1 MSLVGEW
8 RVLQAGLPEGWMQV
22 SVQLEIRDPEAVPR
36 AAALLG
42 PAGPYR
48 TAVTVLRFN
57 TARDGS
63 AQGPDGIARLLR
75 RLDDARI
82 GGTLS
87 ALGSERAVARPER
100 AITSLA
106 ESWDA
111 ALAGLP
117 ADWSDLV
124 AEVRL
129 LSSDYE
135 AMYFRPLSTDLDPA
149 GNMDFW
155 TSGGSGH
162 IWNLEEKVPATPWE
176 AQIDAQMAKQASEI
190 DPEKRKAMFND
201 VQKIFAENLPALYF
215 VAPRIYYAHNARVLG
230 VTPSVQRP
238 PALWSADTIGVRS
251 GAP

>member
-1 MSLVGEW
+1 VSLVGEW

-117 ADWSDLV
+117 ADCSDLV
-124 AEVRL
+124 AEARM
-129 LSSDYE
+129 LSSAYIDR
-135 AMYFRPLSTDLDPA
+135 AAVLCIQMNPRRVGDRAAFRFRAARRA
-149 GNMDFW
+149 GY
-155 TSGGSGH
+155 G
-162 IWNLEEKVPATPWE
+162 VAP
-176 AQIDAQMAKQASEI
+176 QMARRCFERCDEEAIRGSI
-190 DPEKRKAMFND
+190 A
-201 VQKIFAENLPALYF
+201 VL
-215 VAPRIYYAHNARVLG
+215 RVL
-230 VTPSVQRP
+230 S
-238 PALWSADTIGVRS
+238 DTHLEATQGPVWILDGQTV
-251 GAP
+251 